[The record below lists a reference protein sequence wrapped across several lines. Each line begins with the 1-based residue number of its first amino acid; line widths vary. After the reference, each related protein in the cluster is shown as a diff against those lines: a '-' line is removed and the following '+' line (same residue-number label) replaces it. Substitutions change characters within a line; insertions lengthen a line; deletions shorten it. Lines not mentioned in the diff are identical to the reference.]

1 VINNFLSVNVPNGKA
16 KFLEPSF
23 LDYKN
28 ICKMLVSNDPASI
41 EVCIDQI
48 INTLVKTEG
57 RLNIIDKFLIII
69 SLRNTI
75 LGNELNTTINGIQ
88 STMNLSSLLNN
99 NYDDTPI
106 EFEFNSTKL
115 IFESPTMFKSKD
127 LDTFLAD
134 CLVNIC
140 DKDIKDLTLQEKT
153 ELISELDIPITEIYR
168 KILDTFAQRKIIFG
182 NDIKFSIYAHDD
194 TLAFIR
200 NIFYE
205 DLFQLL
211 EFEYTCIRFLN
222 LRSSDFS
229 LYTYPELKIFLNH
242 LAKEN
247 KDSKSSEE
255 PSM

>member
-1 VINNFLSVNVPNGKA
+1 
-16 KFLEPSF
+16 
-23 LDYKN
+23 
-28 ICKMLVSNDPASI
+28 
-41 EVCIDQI
+41 
-48 INTLVKTEG
+48 
-57 RLNIIDKFLIII
+57 
-69 SLRNTI
+69 
-75 LGNELNTTINGIQ
+75 
-88 STMNLSSLLNN
+88 MNLSSLLNN

-106 EFEFNSTKL
+106 KFEFNSTKL

-222 LRSSDFS
+222 G
-229 LYTYPELKIFLNH
+229 
-242 LAKEN
+242 
-247 KDSKSSEE
+247 
-255 PSM
+255 